1 MMRTTLTID
10 DELMREI
17 TKETGKKAPLE
28 AIREA
33 LQAYVQQQKLKKV
46 LALRGTM
53 DIEDYSQE
61 LRRLDTLPLDR

>member
-1 MMRTTLTID
+1 MRTTLTID
-10 DELMREI
+10 DALMREI

-46 LALRGTM
+46 LALRGKV
-53 DIEDYSQE
+53 DIEDNWRE
-61 LRRLDTLPLDR
+61 LRKLDTLPLNQP